1 MNVCNRISAIQD
13 YLTATKEL
21 TIISAETRFNES
33 DFNDYE
39 KEIVIKFQ
47 TDDGIIFTQKFKTE
61 YEEDLH
67 RIIETINLDK
77 ECNDIVSED
86 LIDKRFKAVIATKK
100 NWKRAFIVAS
110 F

>member
-1 MNVCNRISAIQD
+1 MNVRNRISGIQD

-21 TIISAETRFNES
+21 TIISADFRFDES

-47 TDDGIIFTQKFKTE
+47 MDNGITFTQRFKVE

-67 RIIETINLDK
+67 RVMKSINLDK
-77 ECNDIVSED
+77 ECNEAVSED
-86 LIDKRFKAVIATKK
+86 FIDKRFKAVIATKK
-100 NWKRAFIVAS
+100 DWKRAFIVAP